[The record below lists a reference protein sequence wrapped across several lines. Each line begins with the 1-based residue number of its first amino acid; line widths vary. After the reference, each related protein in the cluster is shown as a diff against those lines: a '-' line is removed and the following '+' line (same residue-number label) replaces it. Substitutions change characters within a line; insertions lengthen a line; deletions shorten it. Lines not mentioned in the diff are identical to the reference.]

1 MTQIAGLILA
11 VVFVAISIYYLN
23 NIAKTPSKRQ

>member
-11 VVFVAISIYYLN
+11 VVFVAVSVYYLN
-23 NIAKTPSKRQ
+23 NIAKTPSKQ